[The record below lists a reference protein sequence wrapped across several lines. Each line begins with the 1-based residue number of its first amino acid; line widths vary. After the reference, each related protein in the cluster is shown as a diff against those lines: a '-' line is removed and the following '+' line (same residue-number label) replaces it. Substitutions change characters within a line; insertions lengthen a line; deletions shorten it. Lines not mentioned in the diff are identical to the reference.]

1 MGQTHLVE
9 VDPAA
14 PAPRTGGGGKPPLW
28 VQERASLS
36 PDSVGRALDTAGT
49 HRAVGS
55 IALRSRSR
63 PNPSLRPP
71 RPIRFQNLGDA

>member
-63 PNPSLRPP
+63 PKAFSDPQ
-71 RPIRFQNLGDA
+71 RPIPFQKVRDA